1 MYGHHIR
8 SIGLHATRGEVLMEL
23 RASDVTYKCEC
34 GIVVS
39 RKRDL
44 KRHERTQRHQDFRC
58 IHHWTIEAANG
69 PLSPGKCENCGKIQT
84 FTNSLIGYSNW
95 FRPDEGSER
104 SAEERRVVHS
114 T

>member
-1 MYGHHIR
+1 MK
-8 SIGLHATRGEVLMEL
+8 L

-44 KRHERTQRHQDFRC
+44 KRHERTQRHRDFRC

-69 PLSPGKCENCGKIQT
+69 PISPGKCKNCGKIQK
-84 FTNSLIGYSNW
+84 FANSLAGQGDW
-95 FRPDEGSER
+95 FRSGEENER
-104 SAEERRVVHS
+104 SAEERQLVRS